1 MKIEFLGTGGA
12 VTTPQP
18 LCGCRV
24 CVEAREK
31 GVPYSRSGPSV
42 FVHGPDVLMD
52 TPEEIKAQ
60 LNRSEVGQVPA
71 CLYSHWHPDHTKGLR
86 VWEMNLDWRNWPPEN
101 KRTDVYLPE
110 QVGRDFR
117 ERLGLWEEL
126 AFLEERGVV
135 RVFELPD
142 GEGVTLNGTRIRPFR
157 VAEDYVYA
165 FVFEEDG
172 KRVLIAPDEL
182 NGWHPPEWV
191 RGVDLAVLPMGVV
204 EFDPFTGER
213 RIPEE
218 HPVLESEATF
228 DETLEIVRELDA
240 GQVILAHVEEMDGL
254 GHDDLQRLQR
264 RLQADGLNVSFAYD
278 TMTAEV

>member
-182 NGWHPPEWV
+182 NGWHPPGWV
-191 RGVDLAVLPMGVV
+191 RHVDLAVLPMGVV